1 MDHALPQTG
10 TAELLEE
17 LSGLI
22 PDDFINDLFPRRKGR
37 GRRNSFCAAQLYR
50 TLLLALLTPVDSFNL
65 LTQMLP
71 EQRAWRQFALL
82 RNRRDLPDA
91 KMLHCFRE
99 ACGVGGLRA
108 INRHLLLQLLP
119 RYSPSQRT
127 VALIDSTDLPAA
139 TSAFKKN

>member
-10 TAELLEE
+10 TVGLLEE
-17 LSGLI
+17 LSCLV
-22 PDDFINDLFPRRKGR
+22 PDGFINDLFPRRKGR
-37 GRRNSFCAAQLYR
+37 GRRNSFCPAQLYR

-71 EQRAWRQFALL
+71 EQRSWRQFALL

-99 ACGVGGLRA
+99 TCGVSGLRA

-119 RYSPSQRT
+119 RYSPSEKT
-127 VALIDSTDLPAA
+127 LALIDSTDLPAA